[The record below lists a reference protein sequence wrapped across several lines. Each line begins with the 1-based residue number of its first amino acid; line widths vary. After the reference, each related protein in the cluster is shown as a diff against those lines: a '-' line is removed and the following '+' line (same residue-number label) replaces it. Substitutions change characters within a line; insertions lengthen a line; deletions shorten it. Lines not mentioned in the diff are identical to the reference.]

1 MIDTKNFCA
10 ALARMRRPL
19 VAILLATLVSTTLHA
34 RNLRAIDA
42 LATAQPSPEVS
53 SLKKAA
59 TGGEATIDSRLG
71 VPTFLW
77 AQRGGD
83 ITAQVSAIASSAP
96 SDPVSAARAYLSGL
110 SSLYRIS
117 AQSANEV
124 PLLFTQA
131 LPNGGAIVKFRNQIN
146 GIEVF
151 REDAA
156 VLLGADLKLVAI
168 GGFILGG
175 DGTAPFVVTPAA
187 AAAVALEDWSFAA
200 GTAALL
206 RSVETR
212 DGYQHFDLAAGT
224 LSADGSQLAI
234 PVRVKPVLF
243 RLPTQLVPA
252 YYVEVQVRDGRI
264 PFGLDSYAFVVSAA
278 DSSVLFRHNQTAD
291 VAFSYRVFAEA
302 GGNNLPLPAPTG
314 RNGFPHPTGV
324 ADGYQGPFVT
334 PNLITL
340 QNLPFSRNDPWL
352 PPGATTTLGNNVE
365 AFADLVTPD
374 NFGPADPAE
383 CNTAV
388 APTGG
393 DFHACTTAANTFDHT
408 YNTLAVPNIS
418 KSQIMASVTNLFYV
432 NNWLHD
438 WFYDAGFDEIAG
450 NAQTNNFG
458 RGGAG
463 SDSIRAEGQDFTD
476 LNNANMSTP
485 ADGGRPRM
493 QMYVFSGA
501 GAKLVKLTAP
511 AAIAGIK
518 TSGSAAFGSQSFDLT
533 NAVVYPPA
541 ADQLACAAFSA
552 AGVTAVTGK
561 IAMIDLGGACA
572 FSAKV
577 KNAQN
582 AGAIAV
588 LLANNNPGIGNV
600 NGTDAT
606 ITIPTLVILQ
616 SDGAAIKAQL
626 AVPAVVTA
634 RLARKVGINR
644 DGTLDNGIIAHEWGH
659 YISNRLVA
667 NSSGLSTNLAAGMG
681 EGWADFHGL
690 LMLVKATDAALL
702 NNANFGG
709 TYAMGGYVAGGP
721 DLAPDVLNNAFYNGI
736 RRYPYSRNMAKNP
749 LTFKHVTNGVALPTS
764 PAPAFGA
771 DGANNSEVHNTG
783 EVWGSMLW
791 ECYSNLLN
799 DTARLTFAQAQDRM
813 KRYLV
818 GGYKMTPAQPTFTE
832 ARDALLG
839 MILSQDSA
847 DYALCYQGFA
857 KRGAGIGAV
866 SPDRF
871 SATNA
876 GAVES
881 FAVGG
886 ALAINSAV
894 VTDAPAYC
902 DADGTLDNGETGTLT
917 VNLRNV
923 GTTTLSASTG
933 SVSSSN
939 AKVTFPSGA
948 SVNIPSSIPG
958 QSLSFS
964 LPIKL
969 LGAVG
974 IETTNITVSVNDP
987 GFAVAGPVT
996 AITGFRINAD
1006 QKPNQSATDDVEST
1020 TTTWTTGTSAANP
1033 TANMLWR
1040 RVELGATDHRW
1051 LGPDVGAPL
1060 LNWLQSPLLNVAA
1073 AGNFSF
1079 TFRHRF
1085 SFEFDAGANYDGGQ
1099 IQISTNNGSTWTDI
1113 GASAVPTYNGA
1124 LTVTGFGNPLQG
1136 LAAYVKTSP
1145 SYPALQTVT
1154 VSLGTAYAGQTV
1166 RVRFAIGSDD
1176 AVDAPGWEIDD
1187 IAFAN
1192 ITNTPFAT
1200 VIAHAGACYSVT
1212 AQAGTPQ
1219 TTGLATPFS
1228 TALKALVKDG
1238 SGTPVAGK
1246 AVTFTVPGAGASG
1259 AFSAVTTVNTDIN
1272 GIAIA
1277 PVLTTNTVPGAF
1289 AATASAGLQT
1299 TTFALTNAACR
1310 LDLDR
1315 DGVVLAQTDALL
1327 LARYIANTTPSVDLT
1342 ANAKN
1347 PTSAATAATI
1357 QNTVEAMRSGLFV
1370 DVDGDNLVNSKD
1382 ALIVMRAL
1390 LGFRD
1395 AGLIAGL
1402 PLAGSAR
1409 QTGAALRSWL
1419 VSNCGLTLP

>member
-1 MIDTKNFCA
+1 MIHSSIFFG
-10 ALARMRRPL
+10 ALARAQRPF
-19 VAILLATLVSTTLHA
+19 AIALLATFACTTLHA
-34 RNLRAIDA
+34 KNLRGIDA

-83 ITAQVSAIASSAP
+83 ITAQVSSIAATAP
-96 SDPVSAARAYLSGL
+96 SDPVTAARAYLGGL

-117 AQSANEV
+117 AQTANEV
-124 PLLFTQA
+124 PLLFTQP

-168 GGFILGG
+168 GGFVSGG
-175 DGTAPFVVTPAA
+175 DGTAPFVVAPTL
-187 AAAVALEDWSFAA
+187 AAAVALEDWSFPA
-200 GTAALL
+200 GTEAQL
-206 RSVETR
+206 RAVETR
-212 DGYQHFDLAAGT
+212 DGYQHFDLPAGT

-243 RLPTQLVPA
+243 RLPAQLVPA
-252 YYVEVQVRDGRI
+252 YYVEVQVRDGRV
-264 PFGLDSYAFVVSAA
+264 PFSLDSYAYVVSAA
-278 DSSVLFRHNQTAD
+278 DSTVLFRHNQTAD

-314 RNGFPHPTGV
+314 RNGFPHPTGT
-324 ADGYQGPFVT
+324 ANGYQAPFVT
-334 PNLITL
+334 PNLVTL

-365 AFADLVTPD
+365 AFANLVAPD
-374 NFGPADPAE
+374 NFGPVDPAE
-383 CNTAV
+383 CNTGV

-393 DFHACTTAANTFDHT
+393 DFHACTTGTNTFDHT
-408 YNTLAVPNIS
+408 YNTAAVPNIS
-418 KSQIMASVTNLFYV
+418 KSQIMASVTNLFYL

-438 WFYDAGFDEIAG
+438 WYYDAGFDEIAG

-463 SDSIRAEGQDFTD
+463 SDSIFAEGQDYAS
-476 LNNANMSTP
+476 LNNANMATP

-493 QMYVFSGA
+493 RMYVFSGA
-501 GAKLVKLTAP
+501 GAKLAKINAP

-518 TSGSAAFGSQSFDLT
+518 TTGTAAFGPQAFDVT
-533 NAVVYPPA
+533 NAVAYPPA
-541 ADQLACAAFSA
+541 ADVQACAAFSA

-561 IAMIDLGGACA
+561 IALIDLGGACA
-572 FSAKV
+572 FAVKV

-588 LLANNNPGIGNV
+588 MLANNNPGIGSV
-600 NGTDAT
+600 AGTDAT

-616 SDGAAIKAQL
+616 TDGTAIKAQL
-626 AVPAVVTA
+626 ALPAVVTA
-634 RLARKVGINR
+634 RLARVVGINR

-659 YISNRLVA
+659 YISNRLIA
-667 NSSGLSTNLAAGMG
+667 NSSGISTNLAAGMG

-690 LMLVKATDAALL
+690 LMLVKGTDSALP
-702 NNANFGG
+702 NNANFAG
-709 TYAMGGYVAGGP
+709 TYAMAGYVAAGP

-749 LTFKHVTNGVALPTS
+749 LTFKHVTDGVALPAS

-771 DGANNSEVHNTG
+771 DGASNSQVHNTG

-799 DTARLTFAQAQDRM
+799 DTARLSFAQAQDRM

-818 GGYKMTPAQPTFTE
+818 GGYKLTPAQPTFIE
-832 ARDALLG
+832 ARDALLA
-839 MILSQDSA
+839 MVLSQDSA
-847 DYALCYQGFA
+847 DHALCYQGFA

-876 GAVES
+876 GVVES

-886 ALAINSAV
+886 ALVIDSAV
-894 VTDAPAYC
+894 ITDAPAYC

-917 VNLRNV
+917 VSLRNV
-923 GTTTLSASTG
+923 GTTTLSATTG
-933 SVSSSN
+933 NFSSSN

-948 SVNIPSSIPG
+948 SINIPSSIPG
-958 QSLSFS
+958 QSFS
-964 LPIKL
+964 INVPVKL

-974 IETTNITVSVNDP
+974 VETTNITVSVNDP

-996 AITGFRINAD
+996 TLAAFRINAD
-1006 QKPNQSATDDVEST
+1006 QKPNQSATDNVEST
-1020 TTTWTTGTSAANP
+1020 HTLWTTGTTAAVP
-1033 TANMLWR
+1033 TASVLWSR
-1040 RVELGATDHRW
+1040 IELGVTDHRW
-1051 LGPDVGAPL
+1051 LGPDAGSPL
-1060 LNWLQSPLLNVAA
+1060 LNWLQSPPLNVAA

-1085 SFEFDAGANYDGGQ
+1085 SFEFDAGANYDGAQ
-1099 IQISTNNGSTWTDI
+1099 IQISANNGPWTSI
-1113 GASAVPTYNGA
+1113 GASAVPTYNGVITA
-1124 LTVTGFGNPLQG
+1124 TGFGNPLEG
-1136 LAAYVKTSP
+1136 LSGYVKTNAA
-1145 SYPALQTVT
+1145 YPALETVT

-1176 AVDAPGWEIDD
+1176 GVGAPGWEIDD
-1187 IAFAN
+1187 IAFIN
-1192 ITNTPFAT
+1192 ITNTPFDT
-1200 VIAHAGACYSVT
+1200 VIPHASACYSVT

-1219 TTGLATPFS
+1219 STGLATPFS
-1228 TALKALVKDG
+1228 TALRALVKDG

-1246 AVTFTVPGAGASG
+1246 AVTFAAPGAGASG
-1259 AFSAVTTVNTDIN
+1259 VFGAATTVNTDVN
-1272 GIAIA
+1272 GVAIA
-1277 PVLTTNTVPGAF
+1277 PVLTANSVPGAF
-1289 AATASAGLQT
+1289 AVTATSGLQT
-1299 TTFALTNAACR
+1299 ATFALTNAACR

-1315 DGVVLAQTDALL
+1315 DGLVLPHTDALL
-1327 LARYIANTTPSVDLT
+1327 LARYIANTTASVDLT

-1347 PTSAATAATI
+1347 PAGTATAATI
-1357 QNTVEAMRSGLFV
+1357 QATVEAMRSGLFI
-1370 DVDGDNLVNSKD
+1370 DVDGDNVVNSKD
-1382 ALIVMRAL
+1382 ALIVLRAL

-1395 AGLIAGL
+1395 ASLIAGL
-1402 PLAGSAR
+1402 PLTGSAR
-1409 QTGAALRSWL
+1409 QTGALLRSWL
-1419 VSNCGLTLP
+1419 VTNCGLTLP